1 MKLLSLILI
10 LFYSPVFGEAKKLV
24 WIPPD
29 TVKADSGN
37 QSPGAVLPMFYSPSS
52 SDAAK
57 NRLDMS
63 GGYRITHESGI
74 FFQSNIEP
82 AFSDIAGR
90 VPGARNSS
98 NWSDLQHRSAGFIGL
113 SHYGGKFVLNVA
125 ESPFYGNLFFGGMI
139 NPSRRVANAR
149 DMFMAGISAGYTF
162 SLDFLRPGGRVPGQP
177 VVVLGENAN
186 RVQFYAGIGP
196 GFGISMMNIIDDD
209 ESTSSSSTHFG
220 VHAETFVGAL
230 KPFTRAGSVFVEMG
244 TLVIWY
250 PGFREM
256 QFVGG
261 PSLSVGFQ
269 FMN

>member
-10 LFYSPVFGEAKKLV
+10 LFYSPVFDEAKDLV
-24 WIPPD
+24 WVPPD
-29 TVKADSGN
+29 TVQADRGLL
-37 QSPGAVLPMFYSPSS
+37 SPGDVSSTFNFPPSS
-52 SDAAK
+52 VVVK
-57 NRLDMS
+57 NRSDMS
-63 GGYRITHESGI
+63 EGNRITHEAGI
-74 FFQSNIEP
+74 SSQSYIEP
-82 AFSDIAGR
+82 AFSDISSR
-90 VPGARNSS
+90 VPGASNSS
-98 NWSDLQHRSAGFIGL
+98 AWSDFQHRSGGFIGL
-113 SHYGGKFVLNVA
+113 SHFGGKFMLNVA
-125 ESPFYGNLFFGGMI
+125 ESPYYGNLFFGGMI

-149 DMFMAGISAGYTF
+149 DMFMAGVSVGYTF
-162 SLDFLRPGGRVPGQP
+162 SLDFLRQGKHSPGQP

-196 GFGISMMNIIDDD
+196 GFGVSMMNIIDDD
-209 ESTSSSSTHFG
+209 ASTSPSNTHFG